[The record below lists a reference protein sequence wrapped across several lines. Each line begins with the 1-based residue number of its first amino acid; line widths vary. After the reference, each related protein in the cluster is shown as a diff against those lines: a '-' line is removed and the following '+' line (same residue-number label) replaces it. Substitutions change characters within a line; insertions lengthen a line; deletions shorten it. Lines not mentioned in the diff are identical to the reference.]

1 MRRPPRFR
9 DDVIDLLPHAA
20 ARTTRVEAI
29 AHAAGVRE
37 IFAAATQLALHAV
50 KEHDIDQLLLVLWS
64 PRITKPNL
72 AAIWADLRKTL
83 APAIAK
89 KLQLV
94 VAWETDTLVDP
105 DAPAAH
111 ALAAQ
116 LRSSVKLPE
125 PSRPDLSFEVLRVL
139 LLHWATDK
147 QFVPI
152 GELQTTTGLSYPSV
166 ARGLAAL
173 EDQLERSSSRSVRL
187 RAFPEEQWTRL
198 LALAPRV
205 RQTHAFEDRSGRS
218 TPHDLLAR
226 VQRLKLPRVAIGG
239 VEAAR
244 HWHRALDLPAF
255 DLDGLPRLDL
265 TVHAPRAAEPELIRR
280 LDPALVPARGGQ
292 APILVVHALHR
303 AEDAFDRSHEPPYTD
318 VIETLLDLAEQR
330 TLRKQYGDLLAH
342 LRRRAN
348 R

>member
-9 DDVIDLLPHAA
+9 DDVIDLLPQAE

-50 KEHDIDQLLLVLWS
+50 KERDTEHLLLALWS

-72 AAIWADLRKTL
+72 AAIWADLRQTL

-94 VAWETDTLVDP
+94 VAWEADTLVDP

-111 ALAAQ
+111 ELAER

-125 PSRPDLSFEVLRVL
+125 STRPDLSFEVMRVL

-152 GELQTTTGLSYPSV
+152 GELQVATGLSYPSV
-166 ARGLAAL
+166 ARGLSVL
-173 EDQLERSSSRSVRL
+173 EDHLERSSSRSVRL
-187 RAFPEEQWTRL
+187 RTFPEEAWTRL

-218 TPHDLLAR
+218 TAQDLLAR

-244 HWHRALDLPAF
+244 HWHRVLDLPAF

-265 TVHAPRAAEPELIRR
+265 TVSSPRGAEHELIRR
-280 LDPALVPARGGQ
+280 LDPALVPARSGQ
-292 APILVVHALHR
+292 TPILVVHALHR
-303 AEDAFDRSHEPPYTD
+303 SDDAFDHSHQPPYTD
-318 VIETLLDLAEQR
+318 IIETLLDLAEQR

-342 LRRRAN
+342 LRKRAN